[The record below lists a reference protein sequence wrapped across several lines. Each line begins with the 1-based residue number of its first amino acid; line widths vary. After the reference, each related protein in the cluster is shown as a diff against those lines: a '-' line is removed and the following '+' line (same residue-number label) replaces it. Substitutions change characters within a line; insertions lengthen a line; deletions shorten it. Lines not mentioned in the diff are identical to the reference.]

1 MNHGSPSTPAVPP
14 PALTTAQRMRSK
26 LIQRS
31 RLWSMLYLLLM
42 PTLVGTLLFT
52 YYPNIE
58 VIKYAFYRWDG
69 AQIEEFR
76 GLQNFIQAFTADPLF
91 WSSFSLVG
99 ILLVAN
105 LVKMIPSMFV
115 AIAMHR
121 LRSQRWQFIYRVL
134 FVIPMVIPGLVFLL
148 IWKAFFS
155 EGMFNE
161 LLTMTGGMS
170 VLRWLDSPTTGLPAL
185 ASVFSTS
192 AYAWNSASPLLSTL
206 LLPFNALHTVF
217 GNNWNLCLFGL
228 SLLVASG
235 GLPVV
240 KRRWFLWVGVLLVGF
255 FLGGPLRLPL
265 PLLAIGIA
273 EWLRRKDDL
282 EAPSRIAWLGWGTL
296 LLGAGLIIF
305 TQTWTTHIG
314 TFETGQP
321 PWLGH
326 SKLVIPALIIWGF
339 PWVGTIGVLLYLA
352 GLSNISQEVYEAA
365 ELDGVSSLGKIF
377 RIELPLIMSQV
388 RINLI
393 FMTIGTLTD
402 YAFMLILLG
411 ASGGPD
417 NRGMVPGL
425 YMYQKA
431 FIQGEF
437 GYACTLGMILFVFV
451 LGLTIIYQKYVK
463 VDK

>member
-1 MNHGSPSTPAVPP
+1 MNPDGSQNAAAPAP
-14 PALTTAQRMRSK
+14 LTNAQRLRSK
-26 LIQRS
+26 LFQRS
-31 RLWSMLYLLLM
+31 RLWAMLYLLLM

-69 AQIEEFR
+69 SQVEEWR
-76 GLQNFIQAFTADPLF
+76 GLQNFYQAFAADPLF

-148 IWKAFFS
+148 IWKAFFT

-161 LLTMTGGMS
+161 ILSATGGMS

-185 ASVFSTS
+185 ASVFSSS
-192 AYAWNSASPLLSTL
+192 AYQWNSASPLWSTL
-206 LLPFNALHTVF
+206 LLPIHAARL
-217 GNNWNLCLFGL
+217 LCGSSWGICLLGL
-228 SLLVASG
+228 SLLLSSG
-235 GLPVV
+235 GLPVL
-240 KRRWFLWVGVLLVGF
+240 KRRWLGWLIVAGVGF
-255 FLGGPLRLPL
+255 FIWGPLRLPL
-265 PLLAIGIA
+265 LVLGSIAIA
-273 EWLRRKDDL
+273 EWLRRKDHL
-282 EAPSRIAWLGWGTL
+282 EAPHRIAWAGWLTMA
-296 LLGAGLIIF
+296 LGAALILLTETWVSSIGAF
-305 TQTWTTHIG
+305 TSGH
-314 TFETGQP
+314 P

-365 ELDGVSSLGKIF
+365 ELDGVSSLGKVF

-411 ASGGPD
+411 AAGGPD

-437 GYACTLGMILFVFV
+437 GYACTLGMILFVMV
-451 LGLTIIYQKYVK
+451 LGLTMIYQKYVK